1 MRDLRLKLK
10 KLNNWIMLEKI
21 LKSKETRKLTK
32 KEQKNILASDYGQ
45 EFNCNDATV
54 DKYYAC

>member
-1 MRDLRLKLK
+1 
-10 KLNNWIMLEKI
+10 MLEKI